1 MYNAKPYKNNMLK
14 KTLPLLSFVSI
25 LFASFLLSGSAKIGG
40 GDGRITQD
48 SPLAA
53 VRVSY
58 KFESAAISDIL
69 RKISI
74 DHGVKIRSCVEITG
88 LASVNLISVSLDDAL
103 AAIFKGSSYGYKLE
117 KDAIV
122 IESKRGGAFS
132 INGDRIGFKRVMIAP
147 AFVKIGEVKR
157 IVDSMKSA
165 EASVACDEK
174 SGVLVL
180 DERPEIADGIISEIN
195 KIDVMDSR
203 ETEGS
208 SGARASL
215 QTKLFVLKNVDLKD
229 VFAGIKNT
237 LSKHGSA
244 YPNYDLNSLI
254 VSDEMETLNKISA
267 RIAGLEN
274 SNGVP
279 VVNYRF
285 YKVPRAVLEDL
296 AGLSYYDARGI
307 DLADLG
313 FSVVK
318 NKSHF
323 FSLLEK
329 YLKNTA
335 SLSCDSSANAEI
347 KVLHKSISSRIS
359 IKPCISLN
367 SGYRVSIGLK
377 EEAQAFNETIRYK
390 TGNYEFE
397 VGENDAIIARGFEK
411 SFVDMINQTCF
422 SDFLSYMPSIGR
434 VNESVHRTASA
445 GSDETPGGQ
454 EDFILMAL
462 ELSTAKTN
470 AGIARYSFVNLL
482 HLDSQNCYPA
492 SGRDSFSSDMSYLN
506 IFSAPAGAENFVQ
519 RPESEREPQTDPK
532 TENKT
537 ADKAAAPK
545 TDETSNHGAENKKAI
560 FKIKPKNNNE
570 NLIIEE
576 HKKELKLALNIH
588 NNQNEPAG
596 NAGVKTEKTVL
607 AEIKRH
613 IDAGGYEQAKT
624 AAAEYLAE
632 NPSAVSV
639 RVALGSVYK
648 EMKLYVSARN
658 ELKKAIKIDAGNNK
672 LAENIQKLDSLIG
685 LINEE
690 KVKLAGKPEAMELDL
705 YLR

>member
-1 MYNAKPYKNNMLK
+1 VYNAKPYKNNMLK

-25 LFASFLLSGSAKIGG
+25 LFASFLLSGSAKIGS
-40 GDGRITQD
+40 GDSRITQD

-74 DHGVKIRSCVEITG
+74 DHGIKIRSGVEIKG
-88 LASVNLISVSLDDAL
+88 IASVNLISVSLGDAL
-103 AAIFKGSSYGYKLE
+103 ASILKGSSYGYKLE

-132 INGDRIGFKRVMIAP
+132 ITGDRIGFKRVMIAP
-147 AFVKIGEVKR
+147 AFVKIGEIKR
-157 IVDSMKSA
+157 IVESMRSDDS
-165 EASVACDEK
+165 SVACDEK

-180 DERPEIADGIISEIN
+180 DERPEIADSIISEIN

-203 ETEGS
+203 ESEG
-208 SGARASL
+208 AQASL
-215 QTKLFVLKNVDLKD
+215 QTKLFVLKNVNLKEA
-229 VFAGIKNT
+229 FAGIEKT

-267 RIAGLEN
+267 RISGLEN
-274 SNGVP
+274 ANGVP
-279 VVNYRF
+279 VINYRF

-296 AGLSYYDARGI
+296 AGLSYYDARDIG
-307 DLADLG
+307 LADLG

-318 NKSHF
+318 NKNHF

-329 YLKNTA
+329 YLKNSA
-335 SLSCDSSANAEI
+335 SLSCDSSENAEI

-359 IKPCISLN
+359 IKPYINLN

-377 EEAQAFNETIRYK
+377 EEAQAFNETIRFK
-390 TGNYEFE
+390 TGNYDFE
-397 VGENDAIIARGFEK
+397 VGENDAVIARGFEK

-422 SDFLSYMPSIGR
+422 SEFLSYMPSIKR

-445 GSDETPGGQ
+445 DSDEAAGGQ
-454 EDFILMAL
+454 DDFILMTI

-470 AGIARYSFVNLL
+470 AGVARYSFINLL
-482 HLDSQNCYPA
+482 HLDSQNCY
-492 SGRDSFSSDMSYLN
+492 SGSGPDSFSSDMSYLN

-519 RPESEREPQTDPK
+519 RPEPERATGPE
-532 TENKT
+532 T
-537 ADKAAAPK
+537 ANKAAAARTAAASKP
-545 TDETSNHGAENKKAI
+545 GVENKKAI
-560 FKIKPKNNNE
+560 FKIKSKNNNE
-570 NLIIEE
+570 NLIIQE
-576 HKKELKLALNIH
+576 HKKDLKLALNL
-588 NNQNEPAG
+588 NNKANETGG
-596 NAGVKTEKTVL
+596 NAVNAGIKTEKTVL

-613 IDAGGYEQAKT
+613 IDAGGYEQARA

-632 NPSAVSV
+632 NPSAVNV

-658 ELKKAIKIDAGNNK
+658 ELKKAVKIDGGNNK
-672 LAENIQKLDSLIG
+672 LAENIQKLDALIR

>member
-25 LFASFLLSGSAKIGG
+25 LFASFLLSGSAKIGS
-40 GDGRITQD
+40 GDSRITQD

-74 DHGVKIRSCVEITG
+74 DHGIKIRSGVEIKG
-88 LASVNLISVSLDDAL
+88 IASVNLISVSLGDAL
-103 AAIFKGSSYGYKLE
+103 ASILKGSSYGYKLE

-132 INGDRIGFKRVMIAP
+132 ITGDRIGFKRVMIAP
-147 AFVKIGEVKR
+147 AFVKIGEIKR
-157 IVDSMKSA
+157 IVESMRSDDS
-165 EASVACDEK
+165 SVACDEK

-180 DERPEIADGIISEIN
+180 DERPEIADSIISEIN

-203 ETEGS
+203 ESEG
-208 SGARASL
+208 AQASL
-215 QTKLFVLKNVDLKD
+215 QTKLFVLKNVNLKEA
-229 VFAGIKNT
+229 FAGIEKT

-267 RIAGLEN
+267 RISGLEN
-274 SNGVP
+274 ANGVP
-279 VVNYRF
+279 VINYRF

-296 AGLSYYDARGI
+296 AGLSYYDARDIG
-307 DLADLG
+307 LADLG

-318 NKSHF
+318 NKNHF

-329 YLKNTA
+329 YLKNSA
-335 SLSCDSSANAEI
+335 SLSCDSSENAEI

-359 IKPCISLN
+359 IKPYINLN

-377 EEAQAFNETIRYK
+377 EEAQAFNETIRFK
-390 TGNYEFE
+390 TGNYDFE
-397 VGENDAIIARGFEK
+397 VGENDAVIARGFEK

-422 SDFLSYMPSIGR
+422 SEFLSYMPSIKR

-445 GSDETPGGQ
+445 DSDEAAGGQ
-454 EDFILMAL
+454 DDFILMTI

-470 AGIARYSFVNLL
+470 AGVARYSFINLL
-482 HLDSQNCYPA
+482 HLDSQNCY
-492 SGRDSFSSDMSYLN
+492 SGSGPDSFSSDMSYLN

-519 RPESEREPQTDPK
+519 RPEPERATGPE
-532 TENKT
+532 T
-537 ADKAAAPK
+537 ANKAAAARTAAASKP
-545 TDETSNHGAENKKAI
+545 GVENKKAI
-560 FKIKPKNNNE
+560 FKIKSKNNNE
-570 NLIIEE
+570 NLIIQE
-576 HKKELKLALNIH
+576 HKKDLKLALNL
-588 NNQNEPAG
+588 NNKANETGG
-596 NAGVKTEKTVL
+596 NAVNAGIKTEKTVL

-613 IDAGGYEQAKT
+613 IDAGGYEQARA
-624 AAAEYLAE
+624 AAAEYL
-632 NPSAVSV
+632 
-639 RVALGSVYK
+639 
-648 EMKLYVSARN
+648 
-658 ELKKAIKIDAGNNK
+658 
-672 LAENIQKLDSLIG
+672 
-685 LINEE
+685 
-690 KVKLAGKPEAMELDL
+690 
-705 YLR
+705 

>member
-25 LFASFLLSGSAKIGG
+25 LFASFLLSGSAKIGS
-40 GDGRITQD
+40 GDSRITQD

-74 DHGVKIRSCVEITG
+74 DHGIKIRSGVEIKG
-88 LASVNLISVSLDDAL
+88 IASVNLISVSLGDAL
-103 AAIFKGSSYGYKLE
+103 ASILKGSSYGYKLE

-132 INGDRIGFKRVMIAP
+132 ITGDRIGFKRVMIAP
-147 AFVKIGEVKR
+147 AFVKIGEIKR
-157 IVDSMKSA
+157 IVESMRSDDS
-165 EASVACDEK
+165 SVACDEK

-180 DERPEIADGIISEIN
+180 DERPEIADSIISEIN

-203 ETEGS
+203 ESEG
-208 SGARASL
+208 AQASL
-215 QTKLFVLKNVDLKD
+215 QTKLFVLKNVNLKEA
-229 VFAGIKNT
+229 FAGIEKT

-267 RIAGLEN
+267 RISGLEN
-274 SNGVP
+274 ANGVP
-279 VVNYRF
+279 VINYRF

-296 AGLSYYDARGI
+296 AGLSYYDARDIG
-307 DLADLG
+307 LADLG

-318 NKSHF
+318 NKNHF

-329 YLKNTA
+329 YLKNSA
-335 SLSCDSSANAEI
+335 SLSCDSSENAEI

-359 IKPCISLN
+359 IKPYINLN

-377 EEAQAFNETIRYK
+377 EEAQAFNETIRFK
-390 TGNYEFE
+390 TGNYDFE
-397 VGENDAIIARGFEK
+397 VGENDAVIARGFEK

-422 SDFLSYMPSIGR
+422 SEFLSYMPSIKR

-445 GSDETPGGQ
+445 DSDEAAGGQ
-454 EDFILMAL
+454 DDFILMTI

-470 AGIARYSFVNLL
+470 AGVARYSFINLL
-482 HLDSQNCYPA
+482 HLDSQNCY
-492 SGRDSFSSDMSYLN
+492 SGSGPDSFSSDMSYLN

-519 RPESEREPQTDPK
+519 RPEPERATGPE
-532 TENKT
+532 T
-537 ADKAAAPK
+537 ANKAAAARTAAASKP
-545 TDETSNHGAENKKAI
+545 GVENKKAI
-560 FKIKPKNNNE
+560 FKIKSKNNNE
-570 NLIIEE
+570 NLIIQE
-576 HKKELKLALNIH
+576 HKKDLKLALNL
-588 NNQNEPAG
+588 NNKANETGG
-596 NAGVKTEKTVL
+596 NAVNAGIKTEKTVL

-613 IDAGGYEQAKT
+613 IDAGGYEQARA

-632 NPSAVSV
+632 NPSAVNV

-658 ELKKAIKIDAGNNK
+658 ELKKAVKIDGGNNK
-672 LAENIQKLDSLIG
+672 LAENIQKLDALIR